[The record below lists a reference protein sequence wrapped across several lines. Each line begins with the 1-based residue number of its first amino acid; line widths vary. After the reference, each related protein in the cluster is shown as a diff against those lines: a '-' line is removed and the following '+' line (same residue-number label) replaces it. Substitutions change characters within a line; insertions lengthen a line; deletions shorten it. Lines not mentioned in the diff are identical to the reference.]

1 MIRQFL
7 QRLRTSSKSTPSTV
21 VAVVLQGE
29 RIKMLWLQRVPLQV
43 LKVETVAIADASAWP
58 EHLARLSS
66 DIGSNVPVCIVLPP
80 SHYQLYV
87 VDKPAVPDSELAS
100 ALPWLVAEMSD
111 TPAADLVIDY
121 FEQPDVANQRRK
133 LQLVVAQKTVLQT
146 LCKALQR
153 KHIQLANIQPDE
165 WLIRNLV
172 PSTGAPVLVLSQQ
185 PGQDVSV
192 LILMQGV
199 VYFSRKLRGYSRL
212 DQYDVNDFASGV
224 LENLMLEIQ
233 RSMDYFEGQLRQPP
247 IRDIYLLLTDH
258 VQQALAG
265 YLQQNGFGQV
275 QAVNLTDIMAGFTP
289 QERDD
294 YWLALAG
301 AMEVLLEA
309 DHEATR

>member
-7 QRLRTSSKSTPSTV
+7 ERLRTSSISAPSTV
-21 VAVVLQGE
+21 VAVVLQTE
-29 RIKMLWLQRVPLQV
+29 RIKTLWLQRVPLKV
-43 LKVETVAIADASAWP
+43 LKVETVAVADAAVWP
-58 EHLARLSS
+58 EQLAHLSQE
-66 DIGSNVPVCIVLPP
+66 IGANVPVCVVLPS

-87 VDKPAVPDSELAS
+87 VDRPAVPDSELNA
-100 ALPWLVAEMSD
+100 ALPWLVAEMSE

-121 FEQPDVANQRRK
+121 FEQPEVANQRQK
-133 LQLVVAQKTVLQT
+133 LQLVVAQKTQLQAV
-146 LCKALQR
+146 CKSLQR
-153 KHIQLANIQPDE
+153 KQIQLTNIQPEE
-165 WLIRNLV
+165 WLVRNLV
-172 PSTGAPVLVLSQQ
+172 PSTGTPVLVLSQQ

-192 LILMQGV
+192 LIMMQGV

-212 DQYDVNDFASGV
+212 AQYDANDLASGV

-258 VQQALAG
+258 VEQALSG

-275 QAVNLTDIMAGFTP
+275 HSVNLSGIMLGFTA

-309 DHEATR
+309 GHEATR

>member
-7 QRLRTSSKSTPSTV
+7 ERLRTSSISAPSTV
-21 VAVVLQGE
+21 VAVVLQAE
-29 RIKMLWLQRVPLQV
+29 RIKTLWLQRAPLQV
-43 LKVETVAIADASAWP
+43 LKVETVAVADAAVWP
-58 EHLARLSS
+58 EQLAHLSQEIAA
-66 DIGSNVPVCIVLPP
+66 NVPVCVVLPS

-87 VDKPAVPDSELAS
+87 VDRPAVPDSELSA
-100 ALPWLVAEMSD
+100 ALPWLVAEMSE

-121 FEQPDVANQRRK
+121 FEQPEVANQRHK
-133 LQLVVAQKTVLQT
+133 LQLVVAQKTQLQA
-146 LCKALQR
+146 LCKPLQR
-153 KHIQLANIQPDE
+153 KQIQLTNIQPEE
-165 WLIRNLV
+165 WLVRNLV
-172 PSTGAPVLVLSQQ
+172 PSTGTPVLVLSQQ

-192 LILMQGV
+192 LILMRGV

-212 DQYDVNDFASGV
+212 AQYDTHDLASGV

-258 VQQALAG
+258 VEQALSG
-265 YLQQNGFGQV
+265 YLLQNGFGQV
-275 QAVNLTDIMAGFTP
+275 HSVNLSGIMAGFTA

-309 DHEATR
+309 GHEATR

>member
-7 QRLRTSSKSTPSTV
+7 QRLRTSSKSIPSTV

-29 RIKMLWLQRVPLQV
+29 RIKLLWLQRVPLQV

-58 EHLARLSS
+58 EQLTRLSS

-87 VDKPAVPDSELAS
+87 VDKPAVSDSELAS
-100 ALPWLVAEMSD
+100 ALPWLVAEMND

-199 VYFSRKLRGYSRL
+199 VYFSRKLRGYTRL

-233 RSMDYFEGQLRQPP
+233 LSMD
-247 IRDIYLLLTDH
+247 
-258 VQQALAG
+258 
-265 YLQQNGFGQV
+265 
-275 QAVNLTDIMAGFTP
+275 
-289 QERDD
+289 
-294 YWLALAG
+294 
-301 AMEVLLEA
+301 
-309 DHEATR
+309 